1 MILPA
6 LVLSLIAQTQEK
18 APDLSIPAGTSS
30 ELHHSIIDVENAL
43 AAKDF
48 ATAKAK
54 SKIFPKSKVT
64 YRLNT
69 KNLNSSQIQEF
80 SYTIE
85 TAAKAWQRATV
96 KEVSFEKVD
105 SPNADIVFSFEPKLS
120 VLPDTKE
127 LAGATWFIATEP
139 VSPNIEVVIGL
150 KRGTKLEDTVARE
163 VFNESQFTFGRYLGL
178 APNPIFGSAMGRVE
192 GKMPFAT
199 EIAAPEVVAVR
210 KIQKLT
216 ATLQKMAEDAQTV
229 EVVQPSIHLE
239 KETMEFDP
247 QFQGDNGKAQIVVTN
262 TGTAPLEVS
271 ARGDC
276 GCINGTIDERIGP
289 GKSAFLTGVF
299 DTSELSGEVHHNLVL
314 RTNDADRPVI
324 IIPVS
329 IKVNPRAEF
338 VFTDSNTMFL
348 DGANRKFAFYINS
361 AEKNVFKV
369 ENATIVGAPLGVTV
383 DPFDGEVSNYT
394 KPGTK
399 QQIHGYKVTV
409 DGSKYPAEALFG
421 RVMAQLYLK
430 TDNPKIPLARGTFF
444 LQRGIVSLPETL
456 YLGSPQGITDATI
469 SILRPG
475 RPFAIK
481 KVSSTNKS
489 LSFEVIKHP
498 IVTGDYTI
506 KVVYDG
512 KMPGNRFRAE
522 ILVETDDPKQPTIRI
537 PVQTNGA

>member
-1 MILPA
+1 MMLPA
-6 LVLSLIAQTQEK
+6 LVLSLIVHTQQK

-30 ELHHSIIDVENAL
+30 ELHHSIIEVEKSL

-48 ATAKAK
+48 SGAK
-54 SKIFPKSKVT
+54 SKAKIFPKSRAT

-69 KNLNSSQIQEF
+69 KNLNQSQIQEF
-80 SYTIE
+80 SSTIE
-85 TAAKAWQRATV
+85 SAAKAWERATV

-105 SPNADIVFSFEPKLS
+105 SADADIVFSFEPKLA

-139 VSPNIEVVIGL
+139 ASPVIEAVIGL
-150 KRGTKLEDTVARE
+150 KRGKKLEDTVARE

-199 EIAAPEVVAVR
+199 EIASQEIVAVR
-210 KIQKLT
+210 KIQALT
-216 ATLQKMAEDAQTV
+216 AALKKMADDGQTV
-229 EVVQPSIHLE
+229 EVVQPAIHLE
-239 KETMEFDP
+239 KESLQFEP
-247 QFQGDNGKAQIVVTN
+247 QFQGDTGKAQIVVTN
-262 TGTAPLEVS
+262 TGNAPLELSV
-271 ARGDC
+271 RGDC
-276 GCINGTIDERIGP
+276 GCINGLVDDTIAP

-299 DTSELSGEVHHNLVL
+299 DTSELTGEVHHNLVL

-329 IKVNPRAEF
+329 INVNPRAEF

-348 DGANRKFAFYINS
+348 DGANKTFTFYVNS

-369 ENATIVGAPLGVTV
+369 EKATIVGAPLGVTV
-383 DPFDGEVSNYT
+383 DPFNGEVSNYT

-399 QQIHGYKVTV
+399 QKIHGYKVTV

-421 RVMAQLYLK
+421 RVMAMLYLK
-430 TDNPKIPLARGTFF
+430 TDSPKIPLARGSFF
-444 LQRGIVSLPETL
+444 LQRGIVCLPETL

-481 KVSSTNKS
+481 KVTSPNKS

-512 KMPGNRFRAE
+512 KMPGHRFRTE